1 MKKQVIIALDFP
13 KSTIAEEFLELW
25 KGKEKPFIKV
35 GYQLFYQ
42 VGPDWVARRK
52 EEGYSVFLDVKLHD
66 IPQTVASAV
75 KALKRL
81 HVDFL
86 TLHASGGKEMMQ
98 AAKEEAKGSD
108 LRLFAVTQLT
118 STDQR
123 MLNEELQIAGT
134 VEDSVVH
141 LSQVADQVGM
151 DGVICSGHEVKRIKQ
166 VTSPHFLAITP
177 GIRPLGSEANDQKR
191 IVTPKMAIEAGA
203 DYLVIGRPIT
213 RAASPL
219 AVYQQVLDEIQQQKE
234 MEQ

>member
-86 TLHASGGKEMMQ
+86 TLHASGGK
-98 AAKEEAKGSD
+98 K
-108 LRLFAVTQLT
+108 
-118 STDQR
+118 
-123 MLNEELQIAGT
+123 
-134 VEDSVVH
+134 
-141 LSQVADQVGM
+141 
-151 DGVICSGHEVKRIKQ
+151 
-166 VTSPHFLAITP
+166 
-177 GIRPLGSEANDQKR
+177 
-191 IVTPKMAIEAGA
+191 
-203 DYLVIGRPIT
+203 
-213 RAASPL
+213 
-219 AVYQQVLDEIQQQKE
+219 
-234 MEQ
+234 